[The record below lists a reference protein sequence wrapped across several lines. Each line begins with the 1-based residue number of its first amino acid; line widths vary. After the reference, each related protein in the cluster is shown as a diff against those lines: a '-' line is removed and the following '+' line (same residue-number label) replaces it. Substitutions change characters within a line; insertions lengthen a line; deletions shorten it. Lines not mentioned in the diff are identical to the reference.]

1 MLNDEVLDCYKANLF
16 LVKPDGSIVTPIFK
30 HPMSAPFTVIPT
42 YTRDSILVISTQK
55 LSSSTSELSI
65 SLSSLSTYSEAFIAH
80 DLLGILPISSISTNS
95 SLFSFPETSQ
105 SSRISTELDSILQ
118 GKTHMKTLC
127 MDKYTEEDWS
137 IIL

>member
-16 LVKPDGSIVTPIFK
+16 LVKPDGSIVTPIFN

-42 YTRDSILVISTQK
+42 YSRDSILVISTQK
-55 LSSSTSELSI
+55 LSFSTSELSI
-65 SLSSLSTYSEAFIAH
+65 SLSSLSSYSEAFLAH
-80 DLLGILPISSISTNS
+80 DLLGILPVSSISTSS
-95 SLFSFPETSQ
+95 SLFSFPKTSQ

-118 GKTHMKTLC
+118 GKTPMKTLC
-127 MDKYTEEDWS
+127 MDNYTEEDWS